1 MMKWIFTGLIA
12 ASLVFGLGLGRMD
25 AVSNA
30 AITECGSAIQLAIIL
45 AGSMCLWSGMMRIA
59 QKAGLTE
66 KISQLFAPVVRILF
80 KGLPPD
86 SGAAQAMCLNISA
99 NLLGLGNAATPLGI
113 AAMGQLDLL
122 NRHSPEASNYMC
134 MFVVLNTASL
144 QVIPTT
150 TALLRANA
158 GSVAPMEI
166 MPATWVAS
174 GASILS
180 GILVAKLLEGSSR
193 NKRRR
198 RMIREHE

>member
-59 QKAGLTE
+59 QRRAHR
-66 KISQLFAPVVRILF
+66 KISQLFAPVVRILLRSAPGQWRARLCIEHLRQF
-80 KGLPPD
+80 I
-86 SGAAQAMCLNISA
+86 GA
-99 NLLGLGNAATPLGI
+99 
-113 AAMGQLDLL
+113 GQCCHPAGHRRHGPVDL

-134 MFVVLNTASL
+134 MFVVLNRPL

-150 TALLRANA
+150 TALLQANA
-158 GSVAPMEI
+158 GSVAPMKSCRPPRWPQVPFS
-166 MPATWVAS
+166 PAFWWQ
-174 GASILS
+174 
-180 GILVAKLLEGSSR
+180 
-193 NKRRR
+193 NC
-198 RMIREHE
+198 

>member
-1 MMKWIFTGLIA
+1 MMKWIFSGLIV
-12 ASLVFGLGLGRMD
+12 ASLVFGVGLGRMD

-30 AITECGSAIQLAIIL
+30 AITECGGAVKLAITL
-45 AGSMCLWSGMMRIA
+45 AGSMALWSGMMRIA
-59 QKAGLTE
+59 QKAGITE
-66 KISQLFAPVVRILF
+66 RLSRLFAPVVRVLF
-80 KGLPPD
+80 R
-86 SGAAQAMCLNISA
+86 
-99 NLLGLGNAATPLGI
+99 GLGNAATPLGI
-113 AAMGQLDLL
+113 AAMRQLDLL

-158 GSVAPMEI
+158 GSAAPMEI

-180 GILVAKLLEGSSR
+180 GILVAKLLEGR
-193 NKRRR
+193 KGNTRQRRGR
-198 RMIREHE
+198 P